1 MAIEELGGS
10 LLGQKR
16 ADNAARASNESKARK
31 AARNQKYLGVAGKVI
46 GGIALSG
53 AQQKANAFMR
63 QEPIMAARAKY
74 NAGVTQSIA
83 QLAKNDEAQAHQ
95 NGVQGYLRD
104 SYLPLLEAQVKREVN
119 EQEYS
124 KDGFDKYVYD
134 RANSLA
140 IKNVGLFNESTAAAT
155 RVGADKSAFDNFAKV
170 NDGIADTAIGAVGK
184 SIAGFFKGKSKEA
197 LQQDART
204 SLISNRYGKDLEAL
218 AAANAALAQG
228 LPAVTA
234 AKVGDALAN
243 HKASAKDYSLIETES
258 SERVIE
264 INSKKF
270 TTTGRL
276 ETRRNGW
283 GNVTKLFVSDDP
295 EHNKTYPVITDST
308 ETSYGVTYDVQKTQ
322 NVDRM
327 GQNIGPAVRTRTPRS
342 FNVIDIKPQEIAEQE
357 DDFRRNFAMY
367 KGTFTEANMTQ
378 SHAVKEYI
386 LQDNTSTD
394 EVVIQKTIDN
404 FYQDVVKAAAT
415 ITIDTNINAK
425 QYNNP
430 SNLASIISQHIIL
443 NDMDRTSV
451 DSFAMLDNK
460 YNFNASVLQG
470 DPTPFEVLE
479 AAGTI
484 SAADSENIDGE
495 YILDVVN
502 SEAMHKELDTL
513 SNPAS
518 KRRLISYMQSLNA
531 RRDDKNF
538 DHFFKNIY
546 SYDLK
551 NPEEKTS
558 IYKMLELAAGT

>member
-16 ADNAARASNESKARK
+16 ADNAARASNESAARK

-53 AQQKANAFMR
+53 AQKKANAFMK

-95 NGVQGYLRD
+95 NGVRGYLRD

-124 KDGFDKYVYD
+124 KDGFDKYIYD
-134 RANSLA
+134 RADSLA

-322 NVDRM
+322 NVDGM

-342 FNVIDIKPQEIAEQE
+342 FNSIDIKPQEIAEQE
-357 DDFRRNFAMY
+357 ADFRRNFAMY

>member
-1 MAIEELGGS
+1 MAIEELGES

-31 AARNQKYLGVAGKVI
+31 AARKQQYLGVAGKVI

-95 NGVQGYLRD
+95 NGVRGYLRD

-124 KDGFDKYVYD
+124 KDGFDKYIYD
-134 RANSLA
+134 RADSLA

-342 FNVIDIKPQEIAEQE
+342 FNSIDIKPQEIAEQE
-357 DDFRRNFAMY
+357 NDFRRNFAMY
-367 KGTFTEANMTQ
+367 KGVFTEANMTQ
-378 SHAVKEYI
+378 KNAVQEYI
-386 LQDNTSTD
+386 LSDNDSAD
-394 EVVIQKTIDN
+394 VEVNKKTIDN

-415 ITIDTNINAK
+415 ITMDTNINAK
-425 QYNNP
+425 QYDNP
-430 SNLASIISQHIIL
+430 SNLSSVIAQHIL
-443 NDMDRTSV
+443 FNDMERQATV
-451 DSFAMLDNK
+451 GFATRENK
-460 YNFNASVLQG
+460 YDFTLSVKQG
-470 DPTPFEVLE
+470 DPTPFEILE

-484 SAADSENIDGE
+484 SATDSENIDGE
-495 YILDVVN
+495 YIMDVVN

-513 SNPAS
+513 RKLPS
-518 KRRLISYMQSLNA
+518 KRRLIAYMQSLNA

-538 DHFFKNIY
+538 DHFFKDIY
-546 SYDLK
+546 SYDLE
-551 NPEEKTS
+551 NPEDKTS

>member
-1 MAIEELGGS
+1 MAIEELGES

-31 AARNQKYLGVAGKVI
+31 AARKQQYLGIAGKVI

-83 QLAKNDEAQAHQ
+83 QLAKDSEAQAHQ

-104 SYLPLLEAQVKREVN
+104 SYLPLLEAQVKREVD

-140 IKNVGLFNESTAAAT
+140 IKNVGLFNEATAAAT
-155 RVGADKSAFDNFAKV
+155 RVGSDKSAFDNFAKV

-184 SIAGFFKGKSKEA
+184 SISGFFKGKSKEA

-204 SLISNRYGKDLEAL
+204 SLISNRYGKDLDAL

-243 HKASAKDYSLIETES
+243 HKASDKDYRIINEEAG
-258 SERVIE
+258 ERVIE

-270 TTTGRL
+270 TDVGKY
-276 ETRRNGW
+276 
-283 GNVTKLFVSDDP
+283 VTKVNEWGAKIKVFVSNDP
-295 EHNKTYPVITDST
+295 KNNKTYPSITDST
-308 ETSYGVTYDVQKTQ
+308 ETSQGVTYAVRMIQ
-322 NVDRM
+322 NTDIG
-327 GQNIGPAVRTRTPRS
+327 GQNIGPPVRTRTPVS
-342 FNVIDIKPQEIAEQE
+342 FNVIDIKPQELAEQE
-357 DDFRRNFAMY
+357 ADFRRNFAMY
-367 KGTFTEANMTQ
+367 KGVSPEANFTQ

-404 FYQDVVKAAAT
+404 FYQDVVKKSAT
-415 ITIDTNINAK
+415 ITMNTNINAK

-430 SNLASIISQHIIL
+430 SNLSSVISQHIII
-443 NDMDRTSV
+443 NDMERIAESNLIT
-451 DSFAMLDNK
+451 DNE
-460 YNFNASVLQG
+460 YNFNDSVLQG
-470 DPTPFEVLE
+470 DPTPFEILE

-484 SAADSENIDGE
+484 SKSDSENIDSE
-495 YILDVVN
+495 YIMDVIN
-502 SEAMHKELDTL
+502 SEAMRKEISTL
-513 SNPAS
+513 SKAGS
-518 KRRLISYMQSLNA
+518 KRRLVAYMQSLNA

-538 DHFFKNIY
+538 DHFFKDVY
-546 SYDLK
+546 SYDSK
-551 NPEEKTS
+551 NPEQKTS
-558 IYKMLELAAGT
+558 IYRMLELAAGT

>member
-1 MAIEELGGS
+1 MAIEELGES

-31 AARNQKYLGVAGKVI
+31 AARKQQYLGIAGKVI

-83 QLAKNDEAQAHQ
+83 QLAKDAEAQSHQ

-119 EQEYS
+119 EQEYN

-140 IKNVGLFNESTAAAT
+140 IKNVGLFNEATAAAN
-155 RVGADKSAFDNFAKV
+155 RVGSDKSAFDNFAKV

-204 SLISNRYGKDLEAL
+204 SLISNRYGKDLDAL

-234 AKVGDALAN
+234 AKVGDALVN
-243 HKASAKDYSLIETES
+243 YKASDKDFRVVKEEAA
-258 SERVIE
+258 ERVIE

-270 TTTGRL
+270 TTTGRNITS
-276 ETRRNGW
+276 ENEW
-283 GNVTKLFVSDDP
+283 GVTKIVFVSDDP
-295 EHNKTYPVITDST
+295 EHNKTYPVIKDST
-308 ETSYGVTYDVQKTQ
+308 VTIHGVTFEEQSVQ
-322 NVDRM
+322 NIDRM
-327 GQNIGPAVRTRTPRS
+327 GQNVGVAVATRRPVS
-342 FNVIDIKPQEIAEQE
+342 FNVSDIKPQEIAAQKS
-357 DDFRRNFAMY
+357 DFKRNLTMFVGASP
-367 KGTFTEANMTQ
+367 ESNLTQ
-378 SHAVKEYI
+378 KHFIKEYI
-386 LQDNTSTD
+386 LSDSDADNVEAGEKLTD
-394 EVVIQKTIDN
+394 A
-404 FYQDVVKAAAT
+404 FYQDIVETSAA
-415 ITIDTNINAK
+415 IIMDTNINAK
-425 QYNNP
+425 QYDNP
-430 SNLASIISQHIIL
+430 SNLSSVIAQHIKI
-443 NDMDRTSV
+443 NDMNRVSV
-451 DSFAMLDNK
+451 DAGILRENNYDFTL
-460 YNFNASVLQG
+460 SVLQG
-470 DPTPFEVLE
+470 DPTPFEILE

-484 SAADSENIDGE
+484 SEADTENIDGE

-502 SEAMHKELDTL
+502 SDAMRKEIATL
-513 SNPAS
+513 KNGAS
-518 KRRLISYMQSLNA
+518 RKRLVAYMQSLNA
-531 RRDDKNF
+531 RRDNKNF
-538 DHFFKNIY
+538 DHFFKDVY
-546 SYDLK
+546 SFDLE
-551 NPEEKTS
+551 NPEQKTS
-558 IYKMLELAAGT
+558 IYKMLELAART

>member
-1 MAIEELGGS
+1 
-10 LLGQKR
+10 QKR

-140 IKNVGLFNESTAAAT
+140 IKNVGLFNESTSAAT
-155 RVGADKSAFDNFAKV
+155 RVGSDKSAFDNFAKV

-322 NVDRM
+322 NVDGM

-342 FNVIDIKPQEIAEQE
+342 FNSIDIKPQEIAEQE
-357 DDFRRNFAMY
+357 NDFRRNFAMY
-367 KGTFTEANMTQ
+367 KGVFTDANMTQ

>member
-1 MAIEELGGS
+1 MAIEELGES

-16 ADNAARASNESKARK
+16 ADNAARASNESAARK

-95 NGVQGYLRD
+95 NGVRGYLRD

-124 KDGFDKYVYD
+124 KDGFDKYIYD
-134 RANSLA
+134 RADSLA

-283 GNVTKLFVSDDP
+283 GNVRKLFVSDDP

-308 ETSYGVTYDVQKTQ
+308 ETSYGVTYDVQRTQ

-342 FNVIDIKPQEIAEQE
+342 FNSIDIKPQEIAEQE
-357 DDFRRNFAMY
+357 NDFRRNFAMY
-367 KGTFTEANMTQ
+367 KGVFTEANMTQ
-378 SHAVKEYI
+378 KNAVQEYI
-386 LQDNTSTD
+386 LSDNDSAD
-394 EVVIQKTIDN
+394 VEVNKKTIDN

-415 ITIDTNINAK
+415 ITMDTNINAK
-425 QYNNP
+425 QYDNP
-430 SNLASIISQHIIL
+430 SNLSSVIAQHIL
-443 NDMDRTSV
+443 FNDMERQATV
-451 DSFAMLDNK
+451 GFATRENK
-460 YNFNASVLQG
+460 YDFTLSVKQG

-484 SAADSENIDGE
+484 SATDSENIDGE
-495 YILDVVN
+495 YIMDVVN

-513 SNPAS
+513 RKLPS
-518 KRRLISYMQSLNA
+518 KRRLIAYMQTLNA

-538 DHFFKNIY
+538 DHFFKDIY
-546 SYDLK
+546 SYDLEK
-551 NPEEKTS
+551 PEDKTS
-558 IYKMLELAAGT
+558 IYKMLKLAAGT

>member
-1 MAIEELGGS
+1 MAIEELGES

-31 AARNQKYLGVAGKVI
+31 AARKQQYLGIAGKVI

-83 QLAKNDEAQAHQ
+83 QLAKDAEAQSHQ

-119 EQEYS
+119 EQEYN

-140 IKNVGLFNESTAAAT
+140 IKNVGLFNEATAAAN
-155 RVGADKSAFDNFAKV
+155 RVGSDKSAFDNFAKV

-204 SLISNRYGKDLEAL
+204 SLISNRYGKDLDAL

-234 AKVGDALAN
+234 AKVGDALVN
-243 HKASAKDYSLIETES
+243 YKASDKDFRVVKEEAA
-258 SERVIE
+258 ERVIE

-270 TTTGRL
+270 TTTGINRTS
-276 ETRRNGW
+276 ENEW
-283 GNVTKLFVSDDP
+283 GVTKIVFVSDDP
-295 EHNKTYPVITDST
+295 EHNKTYPVIKDST
-308 ETSYGVTYDVQKTQ
+308 VTIHGVTFEEQSVQ
-322 NVDRM
+322 NIDRM
-327 GQNIGPAVRTRTPRS
+327 GQNVGVAVATRRPVS
-342 FNVIDIKPQEIAEQE
+342 FNVSDIKPQEIAAQKS
-357 DDFRRNFAMY
+357 DFKRNLTMFVGASP
-367 KGTFTEANMTQ
+367 ESNLTQ
-378 SHAVKEYI
+378 KHFIKEYI
-386 LQDNTSTD
+386 LSDSDADNVEAGEKLTD
-394 EVVIQKTIDN
+394 A
-404 FYQDVVKAAAT
+404 FYQDIVETSAA
-415 ITIDTNINAK
+415 IIMDTNINAK
-425 QYNNP
+425 QYDNP
-430 SNLASIISQHIIL
+430 SNLSSVIAQHIKI
-443 NDMDRTSV
+443 NDMNRVSV
-451 DSFAMLDNK
+451 DAGILRENNYDFTL
-460 YNFNASVLQG
+460 SVLQG
-470 DPTPFEVLE
+470 DPTPFEILE

-484 SAADSENIDGE
+484 SEADTENIDGE

-502 SEAMHKELDTL
+502 SDAMRKEIATL
-513 SNPAS
+513 KNGAS
-518 KRRLISYMQSLNA
+518 RKRLVAYMQSLNA
-531 RRDDKNF
+531 RRDNKNF
-538 DHFFKNIY
+538 DHFFKDVY
-546 SYDLK
+546 SFDLE
-551 NPEEKTS
+551 NPEQKTS
-558 IYKMLELAAGT
+558 IYKMLELAART

>member
-1 MAIEELGGS
+1 MAIEELGES

-31 AARNQKYLGVAGKVI
+31 AARKQQYLGIAGKVI

-83 QLAKNDEAQAHQ
+83 QLAKDAEAQSHQ

-119 EQEYS
+119 EQEYN

-140 IKNVGLFNESTAAAT
+140 IKNVGLFNEATAAAN
-155 RVGADKSAFDNFAKV
+155 RVGSDKSAFDNFAKV

-204 SLISNRYGKDLEAL
+204 SLISNRYGKDLDAL

-234 AKVGDALAN
+234 AKVGDALVN
-243 HKASAKDYSLIETES
+243 YKASDKDFRVVKEEAA
-258 SERVIE
+258 ERVIE

-270 TTTGRL
+270 TTTGINRTSKN
-276 ETRRNGW
+276 EW
-283 GNVTKLFVSDDP
+283 GVTKIVFVSDDP
-295 EHNKTYPVITDST
+295 EHNKTYPVIKDST
-308 ETSYGVTYDVQKTQ
+308 VTIHGVTFEEQSVQ
-322 NVDRM
+322 NIDRM
-327 GQNIGPAVRTRTPRS
+327 GQNVGAAVATRRPVS
-342 FNVIDIKPQEIAEQE
+342 FNVSDIKPQEIAAQKS
-357 DDFRRNFAMY
+357 DFKRNLTMFVGASP
-367 KGTFTEANMTQ
+367 ESNLTQ
-378 SHAVKEYI
+378 KHFIKEYI
-386 LQDNTSTD
+386 LSDSDADNVEAGEKLTD
-394 EVVIQKTIDN
+394 A
-404 FYQDVVKAAAT
+404 FYQDIVETSAA
-415 ITIDTNINAK
+415 IIMDTNINAK
-425 QYNNP
+425 QYDNP
-430 SNLASIISQHIIL
+430 SNLSSVIAQHIKI
-443 NDMDRTSV
+443 NDMNRVSV
-451 DSFAMLDNK
+451 DAGILRENNYDFTL
-460 YNFNASVLQG
+460 SVLQG
-470 DPTPFEVLE
+470 DPTPFEILE

-484 SAADSENIDGE
+484 SEADTENIDGE

-502 SEAMHKELDTL
+502 SDAMRKEIATL
-513 SNPAS
+513 KNGAS
-518 KRRLISYMQSLNA
+518 RKRLVAYMQSLNA
-531 RRDDKNF
+531 RRDNKNF
-538 DHFFKNIY
+538 DHFFKDVY
-546 SYDLK
+546 SFDLE
-551 NPEEKTS
+551 NPEQKTS
-558 IYKMLELAAGT
+558 IYKMLELAART

>member
-1 MAIEELGGS
+1 MAIEELGES

-31 AARNQKYLGVAGKVI
+31 AARKQQYLGIAGKVI

-83 QLAKNDEAQAHQ
+83 QLAKDAEAQSHQ

-119 EQEYS
+119 EQEYN

-140 IKNVGLFNESTAAAT
+140 IKNVGLFNEATAAAN
-155 RVGADKSAFDNFAKV
+155 RVGSDKSAFDNFAKV

-204 SLISNRYGKDLEAL
+204 SLISNRYGKDLDAL

-234 AKVGDALAN
+234 AKVGDALVN
-243 HKASAKDYSLIETES
+243 YKASDKDFRVVKEEAA
-258 SERVIE
+258 ERVIE

-270 TTTGRL
+270 TTTGINRTSKN
-276 ETRRNGW
+276 EW
-283 GNVTKLFVSDDP
+283 GVTKIVFVSDDP
-295 EHNKTYPVITDST
+295 EHNKTYPVIKDST
-308 ETSYGVTYDVQKTQ
+308 VTIHGVTFEEQSVQ
-322 NVDRM
+322 NIDRM
-327 GQNIGPAVRTRTPRS
+327 GQNVGVAVATRRPVS
-342 FNVIDIKPQEIAEQE
+342 FNVSDIKPQEIAAQKS
-357 DDFRRNFAMY
+357 DFKRNLTMFVGASP
-367 KGTFTEANMTQ
+367 ESNLTQ
-378 SHAVKEYI
+378 KHFIKEYI
-386 LQDNTSTD
+386 LSDSDADNVEAGEKLTD
-394 EVVIQKTIDN
+394 A
-404 FYQDVVKAAAT
+404 FYQDIVETSAA
-415 ITIDTNINAK
+415 IIMDTNINAK
-425 QYNNP
+425 QYDNP
-430 SNLASIISQHIIL
+430 SNLSSVIAQHIKI
-443 NDMDRTSV
+443 NDMNRVSV
-451 DSFAMLDNK
+451 DAGILRENNYDFTL
-460 YNFNASVLQG
+460 SVLQG
-470 DPTPFEVLE
+470 DPTPFEILE

-484 SAADSENIDGE
+484 SEADTENIDGE

-502 SEAMHKELDTL
+502 SDAMRKEIATL
-513 SNPAS
+513 KNGAS
-518 KRRLISYMQSLNA
+518 RKRLVAYMQSLNA
-531 RRDDKNF
+531 RRDNKNF
-538 DHFFKNIY
+538 DHFFKDVY
-546 SYDLK
+546 SFDLE
-551 NPEEKTS
+551 NPEQKTS
-558 IYKMLELAAGT
+558 IYKMLELAART

>member
-322 NVDRM
+322 NVDGM

-342 FNVIDIKPQEIAEQE
+342 FNSIDIKPQEIAEQE
-357 DDFRRNFAMY
+357 NDFRRNFAMY
-367 KGTFTEANMTQ
+367 KGVFTDANMTQ